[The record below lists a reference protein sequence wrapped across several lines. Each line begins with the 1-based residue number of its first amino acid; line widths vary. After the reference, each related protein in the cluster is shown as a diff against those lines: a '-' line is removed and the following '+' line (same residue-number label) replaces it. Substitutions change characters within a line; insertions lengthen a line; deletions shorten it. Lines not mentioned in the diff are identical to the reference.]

1 MSSPSLRPQT
11 VLKHLA
17 VMCGVAAV
25 LGVVAAGLA
34 IPFAGV
40 AGVAAKSTAEKM
52 DSLPKAFEVDN
63 MSQTTKI
70 VDRKGKL
77 ITTLYDQNRVYRP
90 LDKISSNMTKA
101 LLAIEDYRFYQ
112 HGAMDLKGTL
122 RALVTNQA
130 SDSVQGGSSITQQLV
145 KTTLLYTAKTE
156 AERNAAIEKS
166 TARKVRELR
175 YAIALEEKY
184 SKDWI
189 LERYLN
195 AAYFGDGAYGVQA
208 AAKHYFNVNAS
219 ELSWQQA
226 AMLAGMVKNPTGY
239 DPTNYP
245 DATIARRNVVIDR
258 MAALKVVSRPEAEK
272 LKDADL
278 GLDVQ
283 KQRNGCLGSSA
294 EFFCDYVVK
303 WLTKDPA
310 FGETEADRLALIKSG
325 GLTIKTTLD
334 QRFQNAAQESV
345 ESHVY
350 STDQAI
356 GALAMVEPGNGRVR
370 ALAQSRPMG
379 DNKKKGQSY
388 LNYLVPKEK
397 AGDSNGFQAGST
409 FKAFTLASAIQ
420 QGFPLKQKMNAPEE
434 LTLDESTFA
443 GCPGDGNRVGN
454 HTFHNSTTS
463 GMKDAYT
470 GTRESV
476 NTFYAQLF
484 QLTGMCAPYKLAQKM
499 GVKLTAP
506 FGVSF
511 DDGHACKPSETRCG
525 GAERVPTFTLGV
537 VDVSPLEMA
546 EAYATFGARG
556 QHCDSVPVNE
566 ILDANDKV
574 IKEYKPT
581 CQQVMAKGTADAVND
596 ILRGVMEPGGFGQN
610 LALSVPSAGKTGT
623 TQDNKAVWLMGYTPR
638 LATAAMIAG
647 ANSKGTPLKLSGQ
660 NVGGTYIYEASGSGF
675 AGPMWGGAMQ
685 EIDQYLKY
693 QDFHAPDPKVIAG
706 HTVDVPWTGGMSVE
720 KATRVLRKA
729 GFQVQVGPEAYS
741 EYSYGDVAFTSP
753 SDKAAEGSP
762 ITIYTSLGPKPKPK
776 PDPKP
781 DKKPG
786 KPDKKK
792 GDDGKKKPA
801 AAPDEDVD
809 WGFEWPSG

>member
-40 AGVAAKSTAEKM
+40 AGIAAKETAEKM
-52 DSLPKAFEVDN
+52 DALPQAFEVDD

-70 VDRKGKL
+70 VDRKGNL

-90 LDKISSNMTKA
+90 LDQISSNMTKA

-122 RALVTNQA
+122 RALITNQA

-145 KTTLLYTAKTE
+145 KTTLVYSAKTE
-156 AERNAAIEKS
+156 AERKAAIEKS
-166 TARKVRELR
+166 TARKIRELR
-175 YAIALEEKY
+175 YAIALEEKH

-219 ELSWQQA
+219 ELNWQQS

-245 DATIARRNVVIDR
+245 DATIARRNVVVDR
-258 MAALKVVSRPEAEK
+258 MAALKVISRPEAEK
-272 LKDADL
+272 LKDASL
-278 GLDVQ
+278 GLNVQ

-294 EFFCDYVVK
+294 EFFCDYVLK
-303 WLTKDPA
+303 WLLKDPA
-310 FGETEADRLALIKSG
+310 FGETETDRLALIKSG

-334 QRFQNAAQESV
+334 QRFQDAAQESV
-345 ESHVY
+345 EDHVY
-350 STDQAI
+350 ATDQAI
-356 GALAMVEPGNGRVR
+356 GALAMVEPGTGRVR

-409 FKAFTLASAIQ
+409 FKAFTLAAAIE
-420 QGFPLKQKMNAPEE
+420 QGFPLKQKINSPEE
-434 LTLDESTFA
+434 LTLNESTFA
-443 GCPGDGNRVGN
+443 GCPGDGNRVGS

-463 GMKDAYT
+463 GSKDAYT

-484 QLTGMCAPYKLAQKM
+484 QLTGMCTPYKMAQKM

-506 FGVSF
+506 FGIAPE
-511 DDGHACKPSETRCG
+511 DGHVCKAGEVADCQ

-556 QHCDSVPVNE
+556 KHCDSVPVNE
-566 ILDANDKV
+566 ILDANNKV
-574 IKEYKPT
+574 IKKYEPT
-581 CQQVMAKGTADAVND
+581 CEQAMAKGTADAVND

-647 ANSKGTPLKLSGQ
+647 ANSAGTPLGLQGQ
-660 NVGGTYIYEASGSGF
+660 YIGGDYIATASGSGF
-675 AGPMWGGAMQ
+675 AGPMWGDAMQ
-685 EIDQYLKY
+685 VIDKYLKWV
-693 QDFHAPDPKVIAG
+693 DFQEPDPNVIAG
-706 HTVDVPWTGGMSVE
+706 NTVDVPWVGGMTVE
-720 KATRVLRKA
+720 KATKVLRSA
-729 GFQVQVGPEAYS
+729 GFQVQLGPEAYS
-741 EYSYGDVAFTSP
+741 EYDPGLVAFTTP
-753 SDKAAEGSP
+753 SGDAAEGSP
-762 ITIYTSLGPKPKPK
+762 ITIYTSLGPEPK

-781 DKKPG
+781 DKK
-786 KPDKKK
+786 KQPDKKPGR
-792 GDDGKKKPA
+792 GDEERPA
-801 AAPDEDVD
+801 TVEEEPDFG
-809 WGFEWPSG
+809 WEWPTG

>member
-1 MSSPSLRPQT
+1 MTSMSSPSLRPQT

-40 AGVAAKSTAEKM
+40 AGIAAKQTAEQM
-52 DSLPKAFEVDN
+52 DSLPQEFEVDD

-70 VDRKGKL
+70 VDRKGNL
-77 ITTLYDQNRVYRP
+77 ITTLYDQNRVYRA
-90 LDKISSNMTKA
+90 LDQISPNMSKA

-122 RALVTNQA
+122 RALITNQA

-145 KTTLLYTAKTE
+145 KTTLVYSAKTE
-156 AERNAAIEKS
+156 AERKAAIEKS
-166 TARKVRELR
+166 TARKIRELR
-175 YAIALEEKY
+175 YAIALEEKH

-219 ELSWQQA
+219 ELNWQQS

-272 LKDADL
+272 LKDTGL
-278 GLDVQ
+278 GLNVQ

-294 EFFCDYVVK
+294 EFFCDYVLK
-303 WLTKDPA
+303 WLLKDPA
-310 FGETEADRLALIKSG
+310 FGETETDRLALIKSG

-334 QRFQNAAQESV
+334 QRFQDAAQQSV
-345 ESHVY
+345 EDHVY
-350 STDQAI
+350 ATDQAI
-356 GALAMVEPGNGRVR
+356 GALAMVEPGTGRVR

-409 FKAFTLASAIQ
+409 FKAFTLAAAIE
-420 QGFPLKQKMNAPEE
+420 QGFPLKQKINAPEE
-434 LTLDESTFA
+434 LTLNESTFA
-443 GCPGDGNRVGN
+443 GCPGDGNRVGS

-484 QLTGMCAPYKLAQKM
+484 QLTGMCTPYKLAQKM

-506 FGVSF
+506 FGVSYK
-511 DDGHACKPSETRCG
+511 DGHVCKPSETGCG

-556 QHCDSVPVNE
+556 NHCDSVPVNE
-566 ILDANDKV
+566 ILDANDKL
-574 IKEYKPT
+574 IKKYEPT
-581 CQQVMAKGTADAVND
+581 CKQVMAKGTADAVND

-623 TQDNKAVWLMGYTPR
+623 TQDNKSVWLMGYTPR
-638 LATAAMIAG
+638 LATASMIAG
-647 ANSKGTPLKLSGQ
+647 ANSAGTPLSLNGQ
-660 NVGGTYIYEASGSGF
+660 VVGGSYVYKAAGSTT

-685 EIDQYLKY
+685 VIDKYLKWV
-693 QDFHAPDPKVIAG
+693 DFHEPDPSVIAG
-706 HTVDVPWTGGMSVE
+706 HTVDVPWVGGMTVE
-720 KATRVLRKA
+720 KATKVLRSA
-729 GFQVQVGPEAYS
+729 GFQVQLGPEAYS
-741 EYSYGDVAFTSP
+741 EYDKGLVAFTTP
-753 SDKAAEGSP
+753 SGDAAEGSP
-762 ITIYTSLGPKPKPK
+762 ITIYTSLGPEPKPEPKKKKKQPEPSTPPADGKPKPRPTANE
-776 PDPKP
+776 PDF
-781 DKKPG
+781 G
-786 KPDKKK
+786 
-792 GDDGKKKPA
+792 
-801 AAPDEDVD
+801 
-809 WGFEWPSG
+809 WEWPTG

>member
-1 MSSPSLRPQT
+1 MTSMSSPSLRPQT
-11 VLKHLA
+11 VLKHLV

-40 AGVAAKSTAEKM
+40 AGIAAKETAEKM
-52 DSLPKAFEVDN
+52 DSLPKAFEVDD

-70 VDRKGKL
+70 VDRKGNL

-90 LDKISSNMTKA
+90 LDQISSNMTKA

-122 RALVTNQA
+122 RALITNQA

-145 KTTLLYTAKTE
+145 KTTLVYSAKTE
-156 AERNAAIEKS
+156 AERKAAIEKS
-166 TARKVRELR
+166 TARKIRELR
-175 YAIALEEKY
+175 YAIALEEQH

-219 ELSWQQA
+219 ELNWQQS

-272 LKDADL
+272 LKDAGL
-278 GLDVQ
+278 GLNVQ

-294 EFFCDYVVK
+294 EFFCDYVIK
-303 WLTKDPA
+303 WLLKDPA
-310 FGETEADRLALIKSG
+310 FGENETDRLALIKSG

-334 QRFQNAAQESV
+334 QRFQDAAQESV
-345 ESHVY
+345 EDHVY
-350 STDQAI
+350 ATDQAI
-356 GALAMVEPGNGRVR
+356 GALAMVEPGTGRVR

-409 FKAFTLASAIQ
+409 FKAFTLAAAIE
-420 QGFPLKQKMNAPEE
+420 QGFPLKQQINSPEE
-434 LTLDESTFA
+434 LTLAESTFA
-443 GCPGDGNRVGN
+443 GCPGDGRRVGT

-463 GMKDAYT
+463 GSKDAYT

-484 QLTGMCAPYKLAQKM
+484 QLTGMCTPYKMAQKM
-499 GVKLTAP
+499 GIKLTAP
-506 FGVSF
+506 FGVSY
-511 DDGHACKPSETRCG
+511 DDGHLCKPSETRCG

-556 QHCDSVPVNE
+556 KHCDSVPVNE
-566 ILDANDKV
+566 ILDANGKV
-574 IKEYKPT
+574 LKTYKPT
-581 CQQVMAKGTADAVND
+581 CEQAMAKGTADAVND
-596 ILRGVMEPGGFGQN
+596 ILRGVMEGGGFAANQ
-610 LALSVPSAGKTGT
+610 ALSVPSAGKTGT
-623 TQDNKAVWLMGYTPR
+623 TQEGKAVWLMGYTPR

-647 ANSKGTPLKLSGQ
+647 ANSKGTPLKLGGQ
-660 NVGGTYIYEASGSGF
+660 YVGGDYIATASGSGF
-675 AGPMWGGAMQ
+675 AGPMWGDAMKV
-685 EIDQYLKY
+685 IDKYLKWV
-693 QDFHAPDPKVIAG
+693 DFQEPDPNVIAG
-706 HTVDVPWTGGMSVE
+706 RTVDVPWTGGMTVE
-720 KATRVLRKA
+720 KATKVLRNA

-741 EYSYGDVAFTSP
+741 EYDRGLVAFTTP
-753 SDKAAEGSP
+753 SGDAAEGSP
-762 ITIYTSLGPKPKPK
+762 VTIYTSLGPEPKPE
-776 PDPKP
+776 P
-781 DKKPG
+781 
-786 KPDKKK
+786 KKK
-792 GDDGKKKPA
+792 KKQPEESAPPPEEERQKPRA
-801 AAPDEDVD
+801 ASDEPDFG
-809 WGFEWPSG
+809 WEWPTG

>member
-1 MSSPSLRPQT
+1 MTCMSSPSLRPQT

-40 AGVAAKSTAEKM
+40 AGIAAKQTAEQM
-52 DSLPKAFEVDN
+52 DSLPQEFEVDD

-70 VDRKGKL
+70 VDRRGNL
-77 ITTLYDQNRVYRP
+77 ITTLYDQNRVYRA
-90 LDKISSNMTKA
+90 LDQISPNMSKA

-122 RALVTNQA
+122 RALITNQA

-145 KTTLLYTAKTE
+145 KTTLVYSAKTE
-156 AERNAAIEKS
+156 AERKAAIEKS
-166 TARKVRELR
+166 TARKIRELR
-175 YAIALEEKY
+175 YAIALEEKH

-219 ELSWQQA
+219 ELNWQQS

-245 DATIARRNVVIDR
+245 DAAIARRNVVIDR
-258 MAALKVVSRPEAEK
+258 MAALKVVPRPEAEK
-272 LKDADL
+272 LKDTGL

-294 EFFCDYVVK
+294 EFFCDYVIK
-303 WLTKDPA
+303 WLLKDPA
-310 FGETEADRLALIKSG
+310 FGETETDRLALIKSG

-334 QRFQNAAQESV
+334 QRFQDAAQQSV
-345 ESHVY
+345 EDHVY
-350 STDQAI
+350 ATDQAI
-356 GALAMVEPGNGRVR
+356 GALAMVEPGSGRVR

-397 AGDSNGFQAGST
+397 SGDSNGFQAGST
-409 FKAFTLASAIQ
+409 FKAFTLAAAIE
-420 QGFPLKQKMNAPEE
+420 QGFPLKQKINAPEE
-434 LTLDESTFA
+434 LTLNESTFA
-443 GCPGDGNRVGN
+443 GCPGDGNRVGS

-484 QLTGMCAPYKLAQKM
+484 QLTGMCTPYKLAQKM

-506 FGVSF
+506 FGIAPE
-511 DDGHACKPSETRCG
+511 DGHVCKAGEVADCR

-556 QHCDSVPVNE
+556 EHCDSVPVNE

-574 IKEYKPT
+574 IKTYKPT
-581 CQQVMAKGTADAVND
+581 CKQVMAKGTADAVND

-623 TQDNKAVWLMGYTPR
+623 TQDNKSVWLMGYTPR
-638 LATAAMIAG
+638 LATASMIAG
-647 ANSKGTPLKLSGQ
+647 ANSAGTPLSLNGQ
-660 NVGGTYIYEASGSGF
+660 VVGGSYVYKAAGSTT

-685 EIDQYLKY
+685 VIDKYLKWV
-693 QDFHAPDPKVIAG
+693 DFHEPDPSVIAG
-706 HTVDVPWTGGMSVE
+706 HTVDVPWVGGMTVE
-720 KATRVLRKA
+720 KATKVLRKA

-741 EYSYGDVAFTSP
+741 EYDKGLVAFTTP
-753 SDKAAEGSP
+753 SGDAAEGSP
-762 ITIYTSLGPKPKPK
+762 ITIYTSLGPEPKPE
-776 PDPKP
+776 PKP
-781 DKKPG
+781 DKK
-786 KPDKKK
+786 KQPDKKK
-792 GDDGKKKPA
+792 PGRGEEKPA
-801 AAPDEDVD
+801 AVEEPDFG
-809 WGFEWPSG
+809 WEWPTG

>member
-25 LGVVAAGLA
+25 LGVLAAGLA

-40 AGVAAKSTAEKM
+40 AGIAAKDTADKM
-52 DSLPKAFEVDN
+52 DSLPKAFEVDD

-77 ITTLYDQNRVYRP
+77 VTTLYDQNRVSRP
-90 LDKISSNMTKA
+90 LDQISPTMSKA

-122 RALVTNQA
+122 RALITNQA

-145 KTTLLYTAKTE
+145 KTTLVYSAKTE
-156 AERNAAIEKS
+156 AERKAAIEKS
-166 TARKVRELR
+166 TSRKIRELR

-219 ELSWQQA
+219 ELNWQQS

-258 MAALKVVSRPEAEK
+258 MAALKVVPRPEAEK

-283 KQRNGCLGSSA
+283 KERNGCLGSSA

-303 WLTKDPA
+303 TLVKDPA

-334 QRFQNAAQESV
+334 QRFQDAAQESV
-345 ESHVY
+345 EDHVNAA
-350 STDQAI
+350 DQAI
-356 GALAMVEPGNGRVR
+356 GALAMVEPGSGRVR

-409 FKAFTLASAIQ
+409 FKVFTLAAAIE
-420 QGFPLKQKMNAPEE
+420 QGFPLKQQMNAPEE
-434 LTLDESTFA
+434 LTLSESTFS
-443 GCPGDGNRVGN
+443 GCPGDGNRVGT

-484 QLTGMCAPYKLAQKM
+484 QLTGMCTPYKMAKKM

-506 FGVSF
+506 FGVNF

-556 QHCDSVPVNE
+556 EHCDSVPINE

-574 IKEYKPT
+574 IKKYEPSCK
-581 CQQVMAKGTADAVND
+581 QVMAKGTADAVND

-610 LALSVPSAGKTGT
+610 LAMSVPSAGKTGT
-623 TQDNKAVWLMGYTPR
+623 TQDNKAVWMMGYTPR
-638 LATAAMIAG
+638 LATASMIAG
-647 ANSKGTPLKLSGQ
+647 ANSKGTPLSLNGQ
-660 NVGGTYIYEASGSGF
+660 VVGGSYVYEAAGSTT

-685 EIDQYLKY
+685 EIDKY
-693 QDFHAPDPKVIAG
+693 FKWRDFHEPDPRVIAG
-706 HTVDVPWTGGMSVE
+706 HTVDVPWVGGMSVGRAS
-720 KATRVLRKA
+720 KVLRKA

-741 EYSYGDVAFTSP
+741 EYSYGEVAFTSP
-753 SDKAAEGSP
+753 SDRAAEGSP
-762 ITIYTSLGPKPKPK
+762 ITIYTSLGPEPK

-781 DKKPG
+781 EKKPQK
-786 KPDKKK
+786 KPEKKK
-792 GDDGKKKPA
+792 DGGKKKPA
-801 AAPDEDVD
+801 AATEGGGYD
-809 WGFEWPSG
+809 WGFDWPSG

>member
-40 AGVAAKSTAEKM
+40 AGIAAKETAEKM
-52 DSLPKAFEVDN
+52 DSLPQAFEIDE

-90 LDKISSNMTKA
+90 LDQISSNMTKA

-122 RALVTNQA
+122 RALITNQA

-145 KTTLLYTAKTE
+145 KTTLVYSAKTE
-156 AERNAAIEKS
+156 EERKAAIEKS
-166 TARKVRELR
+166 TARKIRELR
-175 YAIALEEKY
+175 YAIALEEKH

-219 ELSWQQA
+219 ELNWQQS

-245 DATIARRNVVIDR
+245 DATIARRNVVLDR
-258 MAALKVVSRPEAEK
+258 MAGLNVISRPEAEK
-272 LKDADL
+272 MKDADL
-278 GLDVQ
+278 GLNVQ

-294 EFFCDYVVK
+294 EFFCDYVIN
-303 WLTKDPA
+303 WLVKDPA
-310 FGETEADRLALIKSG
+310 FGETEADRLALLKSG

-334 QRFQNAAQESV
+334 QRFQDAAQESV
-345 ESHVY
+345 EDHVY
-350 STDQAI
+350 ATDDAI
-356 GALAMVEPGNGRVR
+356 GALAMVEPGTGRVR
-370 ALAQSRPMG
+370 GLAQSRPMG
-379 DNKKKGQSY
+379 DKRKKGQSY
-388 LNYLVPKEK
+388 LNYMVPTQY
-397 AGDSNGFQAGST
+397 GDSAGFQAGST
-409 FKAFTLASAIQ
+409 FKPFVLTAAIE
-420 QGFPLKQKMNAPEE
+420 QGFPLKQKINSPENIV
-434 LTLDESTFA
+434 LQESSFA
-443 GCPGDGNRVGN
+443 GCPGDGNRVG
-454 HTFHNSTTS
+454 TWPVGNSTTS
-463 GMKDAYT
+463 GAKDAYT

-476 NTFYAQLF
+476 NTFYAQLE
-484 QLTGMCAPYKLAQKM
+484 QITGLCAPYKMAQKM
-499 GVKLTAP
+499 GIQLTDP
-506 FGVSF
+506 K
-511 DDGHACKPSETRCG
+511 D
-525 GAERVPTFTLGV
+525 ERVPSFTLGV
-537 VDVSPLEMA
+537 TSVSPLEMA

-556 QHCDSVPVNE
+556 KHCDSIPVNE

-574 IKEYKPT
+574 IKKYEPK

-596 ILRGVMEPGGFGQN
+596 ILRGLLEGGFASN
-610 LALSVPSAGKTGT
+610 EALSVPAAGKTGT
-623 TQDNKAVWLMGYTPR
+623 INGNRAVWFMGYTPK

-647 ANSKGTPLKLSGQ
+647 ANYDGTWKSLNGQ
-660 NVGGTYIYEASGSGF
+660 VVGGSYIGSASGSGQ
-675 AGPMWGGAMQ
+675 AAPMWGDAMQ
-685 EIDQYLKY
+685 VIDQYLKA
-693 QDFHAPDPKVIAG
+693 QDFHEVDPQVIAG
-706 HTVDVPWTGGMSVE
+706 NTVDVPWVGGMTVS
-720 KATRVLRKA
+720 KATKVLRNA

-741 EYSYGDVAFTSP
+741 DYDRGLVAFTTP
-753 SDKAAEGSP
+753 SGDAAEGSP
-762 ITIYTSLGPKPKPK
+762 ITIYTSLGPEPK

-781 DKKPG
+781 DKKP
-786 KPDKKK
+786 DKKK
-792 GDDGKKKPA
+792 PEDEGGDEKPGNGKPA
-801 AAPDEDVD
+801 AARQEPDFG
-809 WGFEWPSG
+809 WEWPSD

>member
-40 AGVAAKSTAEKM
+40 AGIAAKETAEKM
-52 DSLPKAFEVDN
+52 DSLPQAFEIDE

-90 LDKISSNMTKA
+90 LDQISSNMTKA

-122 RALVTNQA
+122 RALITNQA

-145 KTTLLYTAKTE
+145 KTTLVYSAKTE
-156 AERNAAIEKS
+156 EERKAAIEKS
-166 TARKVRELR
+166 TARKIRELR
-175 YAIALEEKY
+175 YAIALEEKH

-219 ELSWQQA
+219 ELNWQQS

-245 DATIARRNVVIDR
+245 DATIARRNVVLDR
-258 MAALKVVSRPEAEK
+258 MAGLNVISRSEAEK

-278 GLDVQ
+278 GLNVQ

-294 EFFCDYVVK
+294 EFFCDYVIN
-303 WLTKDPA
+303 WLVKDPA
-310 FGETEADRLALIKSG
+310 FGETEADRLALLKSG

-334 QRFQNAAQESV
+334 QRFQDAAQASV
-345 ESHVY
+345 EDHVY
-350 STDQAI
+350 ATDDAI
-356 GALAMVEPGNGRVR
+356 GALAMVEPGTGRVR
-370 ALAQSRPMG
+370 GLAQSRPMG
-379 DNKKKGQSY
+379 DKRKKGESY
-388 LNYLVPKEK
+388 LNYMVPTQY
-397 AGDSNGFQAGST
+397 GDSAGFQAGST
-409 FKAFTLASAIQ
+409 FKPFVLTAAIE
-420 QGFPLKQKMNAPEE
+420 QGFPLKQKINSPENIV
-434 LTLDESTFA
+434 LQESSFA
-443 GCPGDGNRVGN
+443 GCPGDGNRVG
-454 HTFHNSTTS
+454 TWPVGNSTTS
-463 GMKDAYT
+463 GAKDAYT

-476 NTFYAQLF
+476 NTFYAQLE
-484 QLTGMCAPYKLAQKM
+484 QITGLCAPYKMAQKM
-499 GVKLTAP
+499 GIQLTDP
-506 FGVSF
+506 K
-511 DDGHACKPSETRCG
+511 D
-525 GAERVPTFTLGV
+525 ERVPSFTLGV
-537 VDVSPLEMA
+537 TSVSPLEMA

-556 QHCDSVPVNE
+556 KHCDSIPVNE

-574 IKEYKPT
+574 IKKYEPK

-596 ILRGVMEPGGFGQN
+596 ILRGLLEGGFASN
-610 LALSVPSAGKTGT
+610 EALSVPAAGKTGT
-623 TQDNKAVWLMGYTPR
+623 INGNRAVWFMGYTPK

-647 ANSKGTPLKLSGQ
+647 ANYDGTWKSLNGQ
-660 NVGGTYIYEASGSGF
+660 VVGGSYIGSASGSGQ
-675 AGPMWGGAMQ
+675 AAPMWGDAMQ
-685 EIDQYLKY
+685 VIDQYLKA
-693 QDFHAPDPKVIAG
+693 QDFHEVDPQVIAG
-706 HTVDVPWTGGMSVE
+706 NTVDVPWVGGMTVE
-720 KATRVLRKA
+720 KATKVLRGA

-741 EYSYGDVAFTSP
+741 EYDRGLVAFTTP
-753 SDKAAEGSP
+753 SGDAAEGSP
-762 ITIYTSLGPKPKPK
+762 ITIYTSLGPEPKPE
-776 PDPKP
+776 
-781 DKKPG
+781 KKPG
-786 KPDKKK
+786 KKPDQKKPEDDG
-792 GDDGKKKPA
+792 GDDDKPGNGKPA
-801 AAPDEDVD
+801 AAQEGSDFG
-809 WGFEWPSG
+809 WEWPND